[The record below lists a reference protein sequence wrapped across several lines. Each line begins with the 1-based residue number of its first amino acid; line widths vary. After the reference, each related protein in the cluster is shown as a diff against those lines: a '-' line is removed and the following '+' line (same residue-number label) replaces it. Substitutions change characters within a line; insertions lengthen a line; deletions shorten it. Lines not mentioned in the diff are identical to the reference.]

1 MYYPKSQIKSNLFT
15 NGGEYMLSTTNKEYK
30 GYYYKI
36 STGQLYTKR
45 NPSLSP
51 SILLKPLK
59 TLDIF
64 ELTSNFPNDSDP
76 IVIPLSPSIQTS
88 ILPDG
93 NTLVVEFP
101 VIADLYNQY
110 LHQKPFLNRLLPQFN
125 PTFLTDQDKQKGQF
139 IRYFCKKTNEL
150 KYIEINKE
158 TFIQLKSK
166 DSKIAWDLYEPA
178 SLLWVIKGTQ
188 ENVFNTNKSS
198 VFKIEQNQRW
208 NGFSQYFKEN
218 YLKYY
223 QSQDINDLYTSG
235 GEFTTKNG
243 QNYIGFYHMHNG
255 ITPMVGKT
263 HINTPH
269 DVLLPTKKSQPIT
282 QPTSSMMLP
291 TSPTIP
297 SGGGNYSGGGS
308 SMGGGGSY

>member
-1 MYYPKSQIKSNLFT
+1 MYYPKSQIKPNLYT
-15 NGGEYMLSTTNKEYK
+15 NGEEFILSTTKETYK
-30 GYYYKI
+30 GDYYKTSSGKQYTGKNPQDGPNILLIYFNQTSETNPQNENEYTPIEIIVPLINNEYSI
-36 STGQLYTKR
+36 STP
-45 NPSLSP
+45 PSRL
-51 SILLKPLK
+51 
-59 TLDIF
+59 
-64 ELTSNFPNDSDP
+64 
-76 IVIPLSPSIQTS
+76 IPL
-88 ILPDG
+88 
-93 NTLVVEFP
+93 
-101 VIADLYNQY
+101 
-110 LHQKPFLNRLLPQFN
+110 FN
-125 PTFLTDQDKQKGQF
+125 PTLPTDQDKQKGQF
-139 IRYFCKKTNEL
+139 NRYFCKKTNEL
-150 KYIEINKE
+150 KYLEIDKE
-158 TFIQLKSK
+158 THTKLQAK
-166 DSKIAWDLYEPA
+166 DPQIAWDLYEPA

-218 YLKYY
+218 YSKYY

-243 QNYIGFYHMHNG
+243 QNYIGFYHIHNG

-269 DVLLPTKKSQPIT
+269 DVLLPTKKPQLTPQT
-282 QPTSSMMLP
+282 TSSMMLP

-297 SGGGNYSGGGS
+297 SGGGN